1 MASHLMAALEEHVS
15 VAELEVEYS
24 YFIQLSQEQMDAIA
38 EKFGNCKKKVFSES
52 KLSYNESLGIA
63 GRVRHYHKP
72 DGSTF
77 EMTAKQRANEA
88 KAKLESNTEV
98 DQMTYNMLL
107 ASAKSTV
114 VRTRIYI
121 PVLKSDN
128 TNVMRKSGEPLMWEL
143 DLYVDG
149 RNLVGDECPIH
160 PWAKIE
166 MEVDKATLESVVD
179 HIPFEYSDIIHS
191 DTQEVTERALLDS
204 LYKSDYDVLGK
215 FNDTSMASIVD
226 YS

>member
-1 MASHLMAALEEHVS
+1 MASPLFAALEEHMS
-15 VAELEVEYS
+15 ETELEIEYS

-52 KLSYNESLGIA
+52 KLSYNEQLGVA
-63 GRVRHYHKP
+63 GRIRHYHTP
-72 DGSTF
+72 DGSNF
-77 EMTAKQRANEA
+77 EVTAKMRANES
-88 KAKLESNTEV
+88 KAKIESNTPI

-121 PVLKSDN
+121 PVLKADN
-128 TNVMRKSGEPLMWEL
+128 TNVIRKSGEPLVWEL
-143 DLYVDG
+143 DLYVDS
-149 RNLVGDECPIH
+149 RNLSEGNTPIH

-166 MEVDKATLESVVD
+166 MEVDKATLDSVVE
-179 HIPFEYSDIIHS
+179 HIPFEYQELISA
-191 DTQEVTERALLDS
+191 DTQEVTERALIDS
-204 LYKSDYDVLGK
+204 LYSADYDVRGK
-215 FNDTSMASIVD
+215 FQEESLESIVK